1 MASELRVDK
10 IIPTGGVGADSGN
23 TIRGGGIIQV
33 IQNSTTSEVTSN
45 ANTSFVDTGLNCTIQ
60 PKFQTSKILIIVNQF
75 YRIVRNRNYGGGG
88 FQLVRGSTVI
98 QTGPNNATGA
108 QPYHQYLY
116 LNANAGNDLQ
126 MYGRFP
132 ITFLD
137 TPNTLSAIV
146 YKTQMACNA
155 TSDSSQI
162 RAQYQASGENGE
174 SEMICMEVSA

>member
-1 MASELRVDK
+1 MSSELRVDK

-33 IQNSTTSEVTSN
+33 IQNSTTSEVSSTS
-45 ANTSFVDTGLNCTIQ
+45 TSFVDTGLNCTIQ
-60 PKFQTSKILIIVNQF
+60 PKFQTSKILIIVNQY
-75 YRIVRNRNYGGGG
+75 YRMIRTQHYGGGG

-108 QPYHQYLY
+108 QPYHQYLS
-116 LNANAGNDLQ
+116 LNSSAGNSIQ

-146 YKTQMACNA
+146 YKTQMACNS
-155 TSDSSQI
+155 TSDSSQV
-162 RAQYQASGENGE
+162 RAQYQATGENGE